1 MFKKSYLFLLLLCN
15 IFYAQVKI
23 CSWNVENFGKSK
35 STESIAFIAN
45 TLKEFDV
52 VALQEIVAGYGGAQK
67 VAELAAE
74 LNRKGAKWDYVVS
87 NPTTGS
93 AYKTERYA
101 FLWKT
106 GKVKLKGKAW
116 LEQTYQLEIDRE
128 PFIAT
133 FEQAGKSFTV
143 VSFHAITKKM
153 QPETEIKYFKFL
165 PQHYPGLNLIFLG
178 DFNCPQTHSV
188 FNPLKTMGYTAVLK
202 KQKTSLKKKQQQTE
216 CLASAFDNIFYPTAK
231 INVANYGVVHFY
243 NKFQTLEAARTV
255 SDHIPVWCSIML
267 K

>member
-15 IFYAQVKI
+15 ICYAQVKI

-35 STESIAFIAN
+35 STESIVFIAN

-74 LNRKGAKWDYVVS
+74 LNRKGSKWDYVVS

-93 AYKTERYA
+93 TYKTERYA

-106 GKVKLKGKAW
+106 SKVKLKGKAW

-128 PFIAT
+128 PFLAT
-133 FEQAGKSFTV
+133 FKQAGKTFTL

-153 QPETEIKYFKFL
+153 QPETEIKYFKFF
-165 PQHYPGLNLIFLG
+165 PEHYPDLKLIFMG

-188 FNPLKTMGYTAVLK
+188 FNPLKSMGYTAVLK
-202 KQKTSLKKKQQQTE
+202 NQKTSLKRKQQHTE
-216 CLASAFDNIFYPTAK
+216 SLASAFDNIFYPAAK
-231 INVANYGVVHFY
+231 ISVIDYGVVHFY
-243 NKFQTLEAARTV
+243 NQFETLSAARTI
-255 SDHIPVWCSIML
+255 SDHIPVWCSIVQ